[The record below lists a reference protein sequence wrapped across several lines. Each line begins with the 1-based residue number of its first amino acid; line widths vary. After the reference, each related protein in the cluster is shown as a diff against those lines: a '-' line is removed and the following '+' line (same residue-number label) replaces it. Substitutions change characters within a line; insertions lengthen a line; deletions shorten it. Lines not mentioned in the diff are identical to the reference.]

1 MKYYCLDHKCLFF
14 VCFRYIEMFGLKFSK
29 EDHIAIIKLFY
40 GLLTI
45 PKLEPLLVEKFAM
58 YLSLLIR

>member
-1 MKYYCLDHKCLFF
+1 
-14 VCFRYIEMFGLKFSK
+14 MFGLKFSK